1 MRKRGTAALVAKGA
15 CLHTDVTIIEVA
27 DPELL
32 REIRADR
39 FAGPLIVAQLS
50 DRVAIAAAGS
60 GVDLIKHLKRA
71 GHTPKVSRGT
81 SGIG

>member
-1 MRKRGTAALVAKGA
+1 MRKPAAKGA
-15 CLHTDVTIIEVA
+15 CLHADMTIIEVA

-32 REIRADR
+32 LEIRADR

-60 GVDLIKHLKRA
+60 GAALIKHLKKA
-71 GHTPKVSRGT
+71 GHTPRISRGT